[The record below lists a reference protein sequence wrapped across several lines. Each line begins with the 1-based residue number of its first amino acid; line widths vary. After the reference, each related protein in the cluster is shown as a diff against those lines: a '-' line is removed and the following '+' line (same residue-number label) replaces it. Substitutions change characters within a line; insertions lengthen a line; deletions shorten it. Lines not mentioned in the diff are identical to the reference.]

1 MGVGVQVGDEHLII
15 DDSMLFLGSVVV
27 GVLEGSGREYRWHGA
42 ELTSLRDGRY
52 AMHANA

>member
-1 MGVGVQVGDEHLII
+1 MQVGDEHLII

-27 GVLEGSGREYRWHGA
+27 GVLEGSRRKYRWHGA